1 MKTIERL
8 DFPLRVYF
16 RDGECYHGSAVIVFT
31 HGAPAYVRAS
41 SPFVVYPWEN
51 IKHIIRVADE
61 DQAPGRIA
69 ALEAEVVRLTTS
81 HREKRLALRAAL
93 GLRDDEATD
102 NLTSEL
108 CDRVAYLK
116 RTHDAAC
123 RDLASVTEQR
133 DVLKRQL
140 EELRAEMQEG
150 DSVKRVLQR
159 QVDRLRHEP
168 VPSQPNQV
176 GPGGPIWVRVVDTTS
191 KHFGL
196 VGVINGIEYS
206 SRDGREMWSVDLG
219 HTGVSHQDASMFAI
233 VSTGRRP
240 SPIPTFEEQVKSY
253 HENNPPSE
261 PNPDN
266 RDSYRSTALRAGA
279 KDCTLFIG
287 PKPTDLTFVVEMR
300 EGSRVFD
307 VVAALEHEHG
317 LAPEAYRIREVRTP
331 TT

>member
-16 RDGECYHGSAVIVFT
+16 RDGECYHDSAVIVFT

-61 DQAPGRIA
+61 TMEIADELKTARADARRLSTLLVSVVSRVSAAFGRPEPDPLDPGA
-69 ALEAEVVRLTTS
+69 A
-81 HREKRLALRAAL
+81 HDLAGNVKAI
-93 GLRDDEATD
+93 
-102 NLTSEL
+102 
-108 CDRVAYLK
+108 CD
-116 RTHDAAC
+116 
-123 RDLASVTEQR
+123 DLASVTEQR

-140 EELRAEMQEG
+140 EELRAEVQES

-168 VPSQPNQV
+168 ALSQPKQV
-176 GPGGPIWVRVVDTTS
+176 EPGGPIWVRVVDTTS
-191 KHFGL
+191 KYFGL
-196 VGVINGIEYS
+196 VGRLEGILFRGDE
-206 SRDGREMWSVDLG
+206 EVWSVGFGAIDP
-219 HTGVSHQDASMFAI
+219 VHQQANAFA
-233 VSTGRRP
+233 VVGSGRVQ
-240 SPIPTFEEQVKSY
+240 ICPTFEEQVKTFR
-253 HENNPPSE
+253 ELNPPAE
-261 PNPDN
+261 PNADN

-279 KDCTLFIG
+279 KDCTLFVG

-300 EGSRVFD
+300 EGAKVFD

-317 LAPEAYRIREVRTP
+317 LQPEAYRIREVRAP